1 MTPRAVRVYS
11 VRILCLGDVGLIDDD
26 GPIPKTNGY
35 ARAWPSGRL
44 LSRPRS
50 AWRRD
55 KIDTVERLRLSH
67 YSCTSRDLLPPRFI
81 VLVTRN
87 SCRRE

>member
-44 LSRPRS
+44 LSRREVRGAVTNRHGIISIAPRN
-50 AWRRD
+50 
-55 KIDTVERLRLSH
+55 LRVSGGRPTKFPWVWQ
-67 YSCTSRDLLPPRFI
+67 CI
-81 VLVTRN
+81 VTLD
-87 SCRRE
+87 